1 MVEEVDVYR
10 ALQRHMDTFPIRFP
24 EREGGAEIRLLKR
37 LFTPHEAK
45 IATKLKW
52 SVYPSETLDAI
63 YPRLKDTGISKEEL
77 EKTLDEMAQKGL
89 ILYLKEGETKYYGN
103 ALWVIGIYELQV
115 DKLTKE
121 LIEDMDQF
129 YNARPL
135 QEIQRTGIGQL
146 RTIPVGQSIEREDSV
161 ANYDNIRQLI
171 DKSKGPFIVVNCVCR
186 QTKDI
191 AGEPCKATDRRHLCI
206 GIGGFTK
213 QYIDLGWGQE
223 VSKEEIL
230 ETIRQNEEEGLVL
243 QPSNSQDIEFLCSC
257 CGCCCGGLVGAK
269 GASRPVDYF
278 TTNYYTEVEADLCS
292 SCGTCVEVCQM
303 DAATLTDG
311 IAIIDLDRCI
321 GCGVCVAN
329 CPSDAMNLV
338 KKEKEHVP
346 PETFENLYAQ
356 IEQRRKELDKAAK

>member
-52 SVYPSETLDAI
+52 SVRPSETLDAI

-77 EKTLDEMAQKGL
+77 ENTLDEMAQKGL
-89 ILYLKEGETKYYGN
+89 ILFLKEGDTKYYGN
-103 ALWVIGIYELQV
+103 APWAIGIFELKV

-121 LIEDMDQF
+121 LVAEIDQF
-129 YNARPL
+129 YSARPL
-135 QEIQRTGIGQL
+135 KEIQRTGIGQL
-146 RTIPVGQSIEREDSV
+146 RTIPVEQSIKPEDSV
-161 ANYDNIRQLI
+161 ANYDNIRELVE
-171 DKSKGPFIVVNCVCR
+171 KSDGPFILINCVCR

-191 AGEPCKATDRRHLCI
+191 KGDPCKATNRRELCI
-206 GIGGFTK
+206 GVGDFTK
-213 QYIDLGWGQE
+213 QYIDLGWGRE
-223 VSKEEIL
+223 VSKEQIL

-257 CGCCCGGLVGAK
+257 CGCCCLGLVGAK
-269 GASRPVDYF
+269 GAPRPVDYF
-278 TTNYYTEVEADLCS
+278 TTNYYTEVDADLCS
-292 SCGTCVEVCQM
+292 CCGTCVEVCQM
-303 DAATLTDG
+303 DAATLIDG
-311 IAIIDLDRCI
+311 IATIDLDRCI

-329 CPSDAMNLV
+329 CPSEAMSLV

-346 PETFENLYAQ
+346 PETFEDLYAQ

>member
-1 MVEEVDVYR
+1 MVEEVDVYQ

-37 LFTPHEAK
+37 LFTPQEAK

-52 SVYPSETLDAI
+52 SMYPSETVDDI
-63 YPRLKDTGISKEEL
+63 YPRLKDTGISEAEL
-77 EKTLDEMAQKGL
+77 EATLDEMAKKGL
-89 ILYLKEGETKYYGN
+89 IHYQRDEETKYYGN
-103 ALWVIGIYELQV
+103 AMWAIGIFELKV

-121 LIEDMDQF
+121 LVAEIEQF
-129 YNARPL
+129 RKARPL

-161 ANYDNIRQLI
+161 ANYDNIRQLM
-171 DKSKGPFIVVNCVCR
+171 DKSQGPFILINCVCR

-191 AGEPCKATDRRHLCI
+191 AGEPCKATDRRNLCI
-206 GIGGFTK
+206 GIGGFTT

-223 VSKEEIL
+223 VSKEEVL

-257 CGCCCGGLVGAK
+257 CGCCCGGLVGVK

-278 TTNYYTEVEADLCS
+278 TTNYYTEVDADLCS
-292 SCGTCVEVCQM
+292 SCGTCVEMCQM
-303 DAATLTDG
+303 DAVTLSNG
-311 IAIIDLDRCI
+311 IANIDLDRCI

-329 CPSDAMNLV
+329 CSSEAMNLV
-338 KKEKEHVP
+338 RKEKEHVP
-346 PETFENLYAQ
+346 PETFEDLYSL
-356 IEQRRKELDKAAK
+356 IEQRRKELDKATK